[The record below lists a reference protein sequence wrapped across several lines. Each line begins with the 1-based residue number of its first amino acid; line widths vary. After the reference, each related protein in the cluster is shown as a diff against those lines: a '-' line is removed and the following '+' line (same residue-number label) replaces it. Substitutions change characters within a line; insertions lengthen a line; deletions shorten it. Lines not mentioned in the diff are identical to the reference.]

1 MDSVP
6 QLIAM
11 RPLEVF
17 FVGAAAV
24 LLSAVMAWWIVRRLR
39 APLWK
44 GLVWVWQRASR
55 TWPDLSRLRL
65 PVAWLGSILLLD
77 LLLGFAVVLTAIG
90 AFFEVADEIDL
101 DEELGAMDNAIAS
114 ELARSASPATLRTFA
129 WVTHLGDAAVQW
141 GIGIGAALLLVAT
154 GRRFLAVTWIA
165 AVAGN
170 GALNRLLKAWFE
182 RDRPLHEHGFAM
194 ADGWSF
200 PSGHAS
206 GAVAVYGMLAYL
218 ACRAS
223 PPAWRLPI
231 VLAALLVVLLVGYS
245 RVVLQV
251 HYVSDV
257 LAGFLTA
264 GAWLIVCVGAAHMVQ
279 VHNRHRSSAPRG

>member
-6 QLIAM
+6 LLIAT
-11 RPLEVF
+11 RPLGVF
-17 FVGAAAV
+17 FLGAAAV
-24 LLSAVMAWWIVRRLR
+24 LLSAVLAWWIVRRLR
-39 APLWK
+39 APVWN
-44 GLVWVWQRASR
+44 GLMWVWRNASTR
-55 TWPDLSRLRL
+55 WSPLTRLRL
-65 PVAWLGSILLLD
+65 PVAWLGTILLVD
-77 LLLGFAVVLTAIG
+77 LVLGFAVVLTAIG
-90 AFFEVADEIDL
+90 AFFEMADEIDL

-114 ELARSASPATLRTFA
+114 ELARSASPATLRTFS
-129 WVTHLGDAAVQW
+129 WITHLGDAAVQW
-141 GIGIGAALLLVAT
+141 GIGLGVGLFLIAT
-154 GRRFLAVTWIA
+154 RRRFLAITWVA

-170 GALNRLLKAWFE
+170 GVLNRLLKAWFH

-200 PSGHAS
+200 PSGHSS

-218 ACRAS
+218 ACRVS

-251 HYVSDV
+251 HYASDV

-264 GAWLIVCVGAAHMVQ
+264 SAWLIVCVGGAHMVD
-279 VHNRHRSSAPRG
+279 VHYRHKSAPRS

>member
-1 MDSVP
+1 MDSIP
-6 QLIAM
+6 LLIAT
-11 RPLEVF
+11 RPLVVF
-17 FVGAAAV
+17 LLGAAAV
-24 LLSAVMAWWIVRRLR
+24 LLSALIAWWIVQRLR
-39 APLWK
+39 APVWN
-44 GLVWVWQRASR
+44 LVVWTWRRASG
-55 TWPDLSRLRL
+55 TWPALSRLRL
-65 PVAWLGSILLLD
+65 PVAWLGTILLVD
-77 LLLGFAVVLTAIG
+77 LALGFAVVFVAIG
-90 AFFEVADEIDL
+90 AFFEMADEIDL
-101 DEELGAMDNAIAS
+101 DEDLGEMDNAIAS

-129 WVTHLGDAAVQW
+129 WITHLGDAAVQW
-141 GIGIGAALLLVAT
+141 GIGVGVALFLIAT

-170 GALNRLLKAWFE
+170 GALNRLLKAWFQ
-182 RDRPLHEHGFAM
+182 RDRPLHEHGFTM

-218 ACRAS
+218 ACRVS

-231 VLAALLVVLLVGYS
+231 VLAALVVVLLVGYS

-251 HYVSDV
+251 HYASDV

-264 GAWLIVCVGAAHMVQ
+264 GAWLIVCVGAAHLIQ
-279 VHNRHRSSAPRG
+279 VHRLHRSPPQT